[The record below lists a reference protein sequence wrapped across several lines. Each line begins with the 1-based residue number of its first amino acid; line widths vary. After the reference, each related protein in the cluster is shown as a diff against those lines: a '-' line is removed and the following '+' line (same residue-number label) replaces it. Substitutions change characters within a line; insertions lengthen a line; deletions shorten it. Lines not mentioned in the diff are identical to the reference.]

1 MLSWLIDLLSNTV
14 KPELLK
20 TWTLHLKAL
29 FSRTKMGQECYQSIG
44 FPLTLGHWYFVL
56 NLKGIFSLNCKNR
69 FQHINTKSLTY
80 SASWGAFC
88 KLTVAVRVSP
98 LQGFC
103 QYQWT
108 LFHRRIHSWCGH
120 ICVGFYSQRYANFRH
135 QLTAGGLLPLQIRKA
150 GNAGIFLAM
159 DGVDVIGL
167 FAISSLF
174 REPREIWRSRIIL
187 H

>member
-1 MLSWLIDLLSNTV
+1 MHNYPYWYFFFCAQLINWFVVQYSEAWVTENSNT
-14 KPELLK
+14 PLK
-20 TWTLHLKAL
+20 GTVQQNL
-29 FSRTKMGQECYQSIG
+29 MCQECYKSIG

-120 ICVGFYSQRYANFRH
+120 ICVGFYSQRYANFRYF
-135 QLTAGGLLPLQIRKA
+135 QQ
-150 GNAGIFLAM
+150 
-159 DGVDVIGL
+159 
-167 FAISSLF
+167 
-174 REPREIWRSRIIL
+174 REAYCRYK
-187 H
+187 